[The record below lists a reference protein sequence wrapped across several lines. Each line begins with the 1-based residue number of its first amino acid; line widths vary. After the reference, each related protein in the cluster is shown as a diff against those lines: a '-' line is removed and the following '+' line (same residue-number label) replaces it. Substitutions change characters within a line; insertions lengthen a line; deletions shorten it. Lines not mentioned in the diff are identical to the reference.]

1 MQNFTENFACQSRAH
16 CTACRGSVRF
26 RDDVRL
32 YFAVPPDFDQRCP
45 LGVSLAPADPATLRA
60 EIASLEAALAR
71 MHASQCKPC
80 EIKSTEQHIARLKG
94 QLGVLS

>member
-16 CTACRGSVRF
+16 CSACRGSVRF

-32 YFAVPPDFDQRCP
+32 YFAVPDDFDQRCP

-71 MHASQCKPC
+71 MIAAHVRPC
-80 EIKSTEQHIARLKG
+80 ELASTRAHLDRLRALLPAK
-94 QLGVLS
+94 